1 MSQPIMIAPS
11 SQRCW
16 HTQYSLSS
24 SSSSSSDAGSGGSSV
39 LALDATCGMVD
50 AERDREAVSA
60 CAAFRAPPFL
70 FRGGAAAGGVVTAA
84 GAAGASLDAFTLAEG
99 LDCRFGRSVV
109 LGFAGAWPDVSYHT
123 KILS

>member
-39 LALDATCGMVD
+39 LALDA
-50 AERDREAVSA
+50 
-60 CAAFRAPPFL
+60 AFRAPPFL
-70 FRGGAAAGGVVTAA
+70 FRGGAAAGGVVAAA
-84 GAAGASLDAFTLAEG
+84 GAAGASLDALTLAEG
-99 LDCRFGRSVV
+99 LDCRLGRSVV
-109 LGFAGAWPDVSYHT
+109 LGFAGAWHDVSYHT
-123 KILS
+123 TVLS